1 MLMNKS
7 QKIQEIISLRQ
18 PLAQKLTTVE
28 ENLNHLQITW
38 HKLEDYRNQLQFKT
52 QDEKVLSKLQEINF
66 SDSKTKILEL
76 LEKLSKLSSRFQRET
91 LNIGVVGRARQ
102 GKSRLLQSITGL
114 VSGEIP
120 DGDRQHCTGVRS
132 TIHHNPHVETYG
144 EVWFYTERSFLHE
157 IIYPYYTTLDLGKS
171 PISIQD
177 FANNPLPTLRL
188 EGSENQAKYEHLKRY
203 HIHFSEYSHLLKSPS
218 PRNIRQEE
226 IRQYVAQDDENG
238 ERIYFNYLAVKE
250 VKIVCQFPN
259 KEVGQIAVV
268 DMPGLGDTGIGDETR
283 MIQTLAEDVDF
294 VLFVKMPKPSGD
306 YWADVDVKLYDI
318 VNASLV
324 DLPVKLWSF
333 MVLNQTNK
341 DSKYGDNSAN
351 CQDLIESMTEKHI
364 HVSDYIIANC
374 ANPEEV
380 NEKILEKTLDYL
392 SNNINQLDQKYVTVF
407 YDELADLQST
417 IKGELQKAKNIFS
430 IVDKS
435 ESNLEFNKL
444 FKSFY
449 KNLNRYLRRLL
460 KELKKERDS
469 KNSYLEEQLKKV
481 FKECQKYENFIPSIE
496 EIVDRKEESSETFVA
511 IYPDYIDEIRTSLSK
526 SFLDLDDGLKE
537 SIAKRKEQV
546 VEVLAND
553 CSLQGLSS
561 NQGNQF
567 LLDIV
572 NLINDSPENL
582 FFLKKGFT
590 ILSEFELSY
599 RGLIQYKIR
608 ENLDEL
614 NADKNPYV
622 PTEELSEEDKAK
634 LLQGNL
640 DTLYKKTLL
649 NKCQEILD
657 DEFLKVPNKAFF
669 AIVEEFID
677 LVLNGTDSEEE
688 WRTLLE
694 IYKSQV
700 WKEKFNTLEEN
711 SRVRQQWNKLIEET
725 EMLTQSLE
733 NNK

>member
-306 YWADVDVKLYDI
+306 YWADVDVKLYDT

-407 YDELADLQST
+407 L
-417 IKGELQKAKNIFS
+417 
-430 IVDKS
+430 
-435 ESNLEFNKL
+435 
-444 FKSFY
+444 
-449 KNLNRYLRRLL
+449 
-460 KELKKERDS
+460 
-469 KNSYLEEQLKKV
+469 
-481 FKECQKYENFIPSIE
+481 
-496 EIVDRKEESSETFVA
+496 
-511 IYPDYIDEIRTSLSK
+511 
-526 SFLDLDDGLKE
+526 
-537 SIAKRKEQV
+537 
-546 VEVLAND
+546 
-553 CSLQGLSS
+553 
-561 NQGNQF
+561 
-567 LLDIV
+567 
-572 NLINDSPENL
+572 
-582 FFLKKGFT
+582 
-590 ILSEFELSY
+590 
-599 RGLIQYKIR
+599 
-608 ENLDEL
+608 
-614 NADKNPYV
+614 
-622 PTEELSEEDKAK
+622 
-634 LLQGNL
+634 
-640 DTLYKKTLL
+640 
-649 NKCQEILD
+649 
-657 DEFLKVPNKAFF
+657 
-669 AIVEEFID
+669 
-677 LVLNGTDSEEE
+677 
-688 WRTLLE
+688 
-694 IYKSQV
+694 
-700 WKEKFNTLEEN
+700 
-711 SRVRQQWNKLIEET
+711 
-725 EMLTQSLE
+725 
-733 NNK
+733 

>member
-1 MLMNKS
+1 MNKS

-76 LEKLSKLSSRFQRET
+76 LEKLSKLSIRFQRET

-306 YWADVDVKLYDI
+306 YWADVDVKLYDT

-364 HVSDYIIANC
+364 HVSDYIITNC

-407 YDELADLQST
+407 YDQLADLQLT
-417 IKGELQKAKNIFS
+417 IKGELQKAKETLNR
-430 IVDKS
+430 VDSFES
-435 ESNLEFNKL
+435 ESKFDDLFNKFWDNITNDL
-444 FKSFY
+444 TDLLEVLREKRNDQDDYFKEQVEKVFQDCQKDESIFPSLEQIR
-449 KNLNRYLRRLL
+449 KR
-460 KELKKERDS
+460 
-469 KNSYLEEQLKKV
+469 KNSLIQGDY
-481 FKECQKYENFIPSIE
+481 PSAYG
-496 EIVDRKEESSETFVA
+496 T
-511 IYPDYIDEIRTSLSK
+511 YINEIRTGLSRR
-526 SFLDLDDGLKE
+526 FLNLDDGLKK
-537 SIAKRKEQV
+537 SIEELKIEITN
-546 VEVLAND
+546 VLTNQ
-553 CSLQGLSS
+553 CNLKGLSMEKGS
-561 NQGNQF
+561 KF
-567 LLDIV
+567 LQEITD
-572 NLINDSPENL
+572 LIPDSCTT
-582 FFLKKGFT
+582 LKEGFT
-590 ILSEFELSY
+590 VMGNFELSY
-599 RGLIQYKIR
+599 RGLIQYHIR
-608 ENLDEL
+608 ENLENLRQDNSPLPKGGKEQDVL
-614 NADKNPYV
+614 DN
-622 PTEELSEEDKAK
+622 
-634 LLQGNL
+634 LQE
-640 DTLYKKTLL
+640 LYKETIYLCK
-649 NKCQEILD
+649 NALD
-657 DEFLKVPNKAFF
+657 NNFLRIPSQAAF
-669 AIVEEFID
+669 AIVEEFVD
-677 LVLNGTDSEEE
+677 LVLRSKDAQRQWRKFLLPYRADIWTD
-688 WRTLLE
+688 TFQILGD
-694 IYKSQV
+694 
-700 WKEKFNTLEEN
+700 NTRL
-711 SRVRQQWNKLIEET
+711 RQQWIQLIEET
-725 EMLTQSLE
+725 ENINSSLLQ
-733 NNK
+733 

>member
-1 MLMNKS
+1 MMLMNKN
-7 QKIQEIISLRQ
+7 QKIKEIISLRQ
-18 PLAQKLTTVE
+18 PLAQTLTTVE

-38 HKLEDYRNQLQFKT
+38 HKLEDYRNQLLSKT
-52 QDEKVLSKLQEINF
+52 QDEKVLGKLQEINF
-66 SDSKTKILEL
+66 RDSKTKIQKS

-157 IIYPYYTTLDLGKS
+157 IIYPYYTALDLGQN

-177 FANNPLPTLRL
+177 FAHNPLPTLRL

-226 IRQYVAQDDENG
+226 IRQYVAQDDANG

-259 KEVGQIAVV
+259 KEIGQIAVV

-306 YWADVDVKLYDI
+306 YWADVDVKLYDT

-341 DSKYGDNSAN
+341 DSKYGDNSSN

-364 HVSDYIIANC
+364 NVSDY
-374 ANPEEV
+374 
-380 NEKILEKTLDYL
+380 
-392 SNNINQLDQKYVTVF
+392 
-407 YDELADLQST
+407 
-417 IKGELQKAKNIFS
+417 
-430 IVDKS
+430 
-435 ESNLEFNKL
+435 
-444 FKSFY
+444 
-449 KNLNRYLRRLL
+449 
-460 KELKKERDS
+460 
-469 KNSYLEEQLKKV
+469 EEQLKKV

-496 EIVDRKEESSETFVA
+496 EIIDRKEESSETFVA

-546 VEVLAND
+546 VQVLAND

-640 DTLYKKTLL
+640 KTLYKKTLL

-700 WKEKFNTLEEN
+700 WKDKFNTLEEN

-725 EMLTQSLE
+725 EKFTLSLE

>member
-1 MLMNKS
+1 MNKS

-18 PLAQKLTTVE
+18 PLAEELATVE

-66 SDSKTKILEL
+66 SDSKTKILES

-132 TIHHNPHVETYG
+132 TIHHNSHVETYG

-157 IIYPYYTTLDLGKS
+157 IIYPYYTTLDLGQS
-171 PISIQD
+171 PISTQD

-203 HIHFSEYSHLLKSPS
+203 HIHFSEYSHLLKSSS

-259 KEVGQIAVV
+259 NEVGQIAVV
-268 DMPGLGDTGIGDETR
+268 DMPGLGDTGIGDEAR

-306 YWADVDVKLYDI
+306 YWADVDVKLYDT

-333 MVLNQTNK
+333 MVLNQTDK

-364 HVSDYIIANC
+364 HVSDYIITNC

-392 SNNINQLDQKYVTVF
+392 SNNITQLDQKYVTAF
-407 YDELADLQST
+407 YEQLVELQST
-417 IKGELQKAKNIFS
+417 IKGELQKAKETLNR
-430 IVDKS
+430 VDSFES
-435 ESNLEFNKL
+435 ESKFDDLFNEFWDNITNDLTDLLEVLREKRNDQDDY
-444 FKSFY
+444 FK
-449 KNLNRYLRRLL
+449 
-460 KELKKERDS
+460 
-469 KNSYLEEQLKKV
+469 EQVEAV
-481 FKECQKYENFIPSIE
+481 FQECQKDQSIFPSLE
-496 EIVDRKEESSETFVA
+496 EIKRRRNTLGD
-511 IYPDYIDEIRTSLSK
+511 YPRAYGYYIDEVRTGLSRR
-526 SFLDLDDGLKE
+526 FLNLDDGLKK
-537 SIAKRKEQV
+537 SIEELKIEITNLLADKCHLVGLSSYRGSKFLADIAHLIPHECSTLH
-546 VEVLAND
+546 EGFIVLAN
-553 CSLQGLSS
+553 
-561 NQGNQF
+561 
-567 LLDIV
+567 
-572 NLINDSPENL
+572 
-582 FFLKKGFT
+582 
-590 ILSEFELSY
+590 FELSY
-599 RGLIQYKIR
+599 RGLIQHHIR
-608 ENLDEL
+608 ENLDDL
-614 NADKNPYV
+614 KQDNSPL
-622 PTEELSEEDKAK
+622 P
-634 LLQGNL
+634 QGGKEQDILDNL
-640 DTLYKKTLL
+640 DELYKETVY
-649 NKCQEILD
+649 KCKNALD
-657 DEFLKVPNKAFF
+657 NNFLRIPSQAAF
-669 AIVEEFID
+669 AIVEEFVD
-677 LVLNGTDSEEE
+677 LVLRSKDAQRQWRKFLLPYRADIWTD
-688 WRTLLE
+688 TFQILGD
-694 IYKSQV
+694 
-700 WKEKFNTLEEN
+700 NTRL
-711 SRVRQQWNKLIEET
+711 RQQWIQLIEDT
-725 EMLTQSLE
+725 ENINSSLL
-733 NNK
+733 

>member
-1 MLMNKS
+1 MLKS
-7 QKIQEIISLRQ
+7 QKITEIIAQRQ
-18 PLAQKLTTVE
+18 PQAKKLMTVE
-28 ENLNHLQITW
+28 ENLNHLLITW
-38 HKLEDYRNQLQFKT
+38 HKLEDYRNQLQAKT
-52 QDEKVLSKLQEINF
+52 QDEKVLGKLQEINF
-66 SDSKTKILEL
+66 SDSKTKIQES
-76 LEKLSKLSSRFQRET
+76 LEKLSKLSSRFQRQT

-132 TIHHNPHVETYG
+132 TIRHNSHVETYG
-144 EVWFYTERSFLHE
+144 EVWFYTERSFIHE
-157 IIYPYYTTLDLGKS
+157 IISPYYTALDLGQN

-188 EGSENQAKYEHLKRY
+188 EGAENQAKYEHLKGY
-203 HIHFSEYSHLLKSPS
+203 HIHFCEYSHLLKSPS
-218 PRNIRQEE
+218 PRNIRQDE
-226 IRQYVAQDDENG
+226 IRQYVAQDTLEG

-259 KEVGQIAVV
+259 KELGQIAVV

-283 MIQTLAEDVDF
+283 MVQALAEDVDF

-306 YWADVDVKLYDI
+306 YWADVDVKLYDT

-351 CQDLIESMTEKHI
+351 CQDLIQSMTEKHI
-364 HVSDYIIANC
+364 NVSDYIIVNC

-380 NEKILEKTLDYL
+380 NNKVLEKTLDYL
-392 SNNINQLDQKYVTVF
+392 SQNISQLDQKYVTAF
-407 YDELADLQST
+407 YDQLGDLQST
-417 IKGELQKAKNIFS
+417 IKGELKKAKNIFNL
-430 IVDKS
+430 VDKS

-444 FKSFY
+444 FKVFY
-449 KNLNRYLRRLL
+449 KDLNRCLRQLL
-460 KELKKERDS
+460 KELDEE
-469 KNSYLEEQLKKV
+469 KNTKNTYLEEQLKKV
-481 FKECQKYENFIPSIE
+481 FKECQKYENFIPTIE
-496 EIVDRKEESSETFVA
+496 EIIDRKEESSETFVA
-511 IYPDYIDEIRTSLSK
+511 IYPYYMDKIRTSLSK

-537 SIAKRKEQV
+537 SIAKRKERVIQ
-546 VEVLAND
+546 VLAND
-553 CSLQGLSS
+553 CSLQGLSP

-572 NLINDSPENL
+572 TLINECPENL

-608 ENLDEL
+608 QNLDEL

-622 PTEELSEEDKAK
+622 PEKDSSEEDKAK
-634 LLQGNL
+634 LLQENL
-640 DTLYKKTLL
+640 ETLYKKTLL
-649 NKCQEILD
+649 NKCQEVLD
-657 DEFLKVPNKAFF
+657 DEFLKVPNQAFF
-669 AIVEEFID
+669 TIVEEFID
-677 LVLNGTDSEEE
+677 LVLNGTDSDEE

-700 WKEKFNTLEEN
+700 WKDKFNTLEEN

-725 EMLTQSLE
+725 EKFILSLE